1 MLILILML
9 SACADEGDPAETV
22 QEFLQARAESN
33 EEALQ
38 QLVCAEQESQLA
50 MIASSFAAVNAIL
63 RDMSCTRSGEAD
75 GATLVTCEGAFV
87 LDYGE
92 EQSELA
98 LSRYRVVKEDGEWKW
113 CGEG

>member
-1 MLILILML
+1 ML

-22 QEFLQARAESN
+22 QEFLQERAESN
-33 EEALQ
+33 EETLQ

-50 MIASSFAAVNAIL
+50 MIASSFAAVNATL

-92 EQSELA
+92 EQTELP